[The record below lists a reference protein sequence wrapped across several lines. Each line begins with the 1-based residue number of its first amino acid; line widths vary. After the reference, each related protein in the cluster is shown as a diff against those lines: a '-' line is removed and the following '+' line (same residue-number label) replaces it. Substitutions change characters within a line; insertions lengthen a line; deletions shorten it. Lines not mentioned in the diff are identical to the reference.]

1 LIIECP
7 QCQAKYQYSEDRFDG
22 KASKKIR
29 CAKCQTIFGVKNP
42 AMAEEKPEPKAAKP
56 SAAKTGKSPAPK
68 TSEPEHFDST
78 VARREPGAAT
88 EKETTAVGGAPSTTT
103 GRSEPAAKLSGSRRY
118 SLAILDGPDAG
129 KVYRIEQAK
138 VVIGRSNADLT
149 LDDIE
154 ASRHHACVEIR
165 DPVVLLHDL
174 ESTNGTMFDGE
185 KITRPVELHSH
196 SEFTVG
202 TTTLMLIVTADE

>member
-22 KASKKIR
+22 KPSKKIR
-29 CAKCQTIFGVKNP
+29 CAKCQTIFEVTNP
-42 AMAEEKPEPKAAKP
+42 AVAAEKPAPKAAKAP
-56 SAAKTGKSPAPK
+56 PPAP
-68 TSEPEHFDST
+68 EPFDST
-78 VARREPGAAT
+78 VARKTPGALPT
-88 EKETTAVGGAPSTTT
+88 EPETTATGGAPSPST
-103 GRSEPAAKLSGSRRY
+103 GRSEPVAKLTGDRRY

-154 ASRHHACVEIR
+154 ASRHHAAVEIR
-165 DPVVLLHDL
+165 DPVVLLYDL
-174 ESTNGTMFDGE
+174 ESTNGTLVDGE
-185 KITRPVELHSH
+185 KIARPVELQNH

-202 TTTLMLIVTADE
+202 TTTLMLIVTAAE

>member
-22 KASKKIR
+22 KPSKKIR
-29 CAKCQTIFGVKNP
+29 CAKCQTIFEVKNP
-42 AMAEEKPEPKAAKP
+42 SVAEEKAEPESAKPEQKAAKI
-56 SAAKTGKSPAPK
+56 PAPK
-68 TSEPEHFDST
+68 DVAPEPFDST
-78 VARREPGAAT
+78 VARKQPSAVPT
-88 EKETTAVGGAPSTTT
+88 EKETTAIGGAPAT
-103 GRSEPAAKLSGSRRY
+103 GKSEPVAKLTGDRRY

-138 VVIGRSNADLT
+138 VVIGRSSADLT

-154 ASRHHACVEIR
+154 ASRHHAAVEIR
-165 DPVVLLHDL
+165 DPVVLLYDL
-174 ESTNGTMFDGE
+174 ESTNGTLVDGE
-185 KITRPVELHSH
+185 KITRPVELHNH

-202 TTTLMLIVTADE
+202 TTTLMLIVTADD